1 MSQFTRISYSKLQMV
16 FVSLSLS
23 LSLSLC
29 QVLVILFF
37 KKLCYISEH
46 REDQNFAMLY
56 SNVLI
61 LHEITRI
68 ITT

>member
-1 MSQFTRISYSKLQMV
+1 MDGQMALWV
-16 FVSLSLS
+16 NLREFHIRNCEWFSS
-23 LSLSLC
+23 

-37 KKLCYISEH
+37 NKLCYKSEH